1 MNKGT
6 VYDFLLKTI
15 QTKGAGFL
23 CLIDPDKHDSHNA
36 VSLAKRCEDSGVDAI
51 FVGGSIMLED
61 NFNPSI
67 KAIKQEVKIPVII
80 FPGIFN
86 LGSPNADA
94 ILFMSMLSSRN
105 PQLLIGDQVKAA
117 PLIRKFGIETIPTA
131 YLLIESGSLTSVQ
144 YMSDSMPIP
153 RNKYDIGVA
162 HALAAEYLGMKLVCM
177 DAGSGAK
184 MSVPLEM
191 IREVKSNIN
200 IPLIIGGGIK
210 SPDEAREK
218 VEAGADFIVIGNAI
232 ENNDDCNL
240 IEAFANAIHN
250 QSQQDRA

>member
-1 MNKGT
+1 MNKRI
-6 VYDFLLKTI
+6 VYNFLLKTI
-15 QTKGAGFL
+15 QTKEAGFI
-23 CLIDPDKHDSHNA
+23 CLIDPDKHNSESA
-36 VSLAKRCEDSGVDAI
+36 VSLAKRCEDSSVDAI

-61 NFNPSI
+61 NFNPII
-67 KAIKQEVKIPVII
+67 KAIKQKVKIPVII

-94 ILFMSMLSSRN
+94 ILFMSMMSSRN

-117 PLIRKFGIETIPTA
+117 PLIRKFGIETIPTS

-144 YMSDSMPIP
+144 YMSNSMPIP

-162 HALAAEYLGMKLVCM
+162 HTLAAQYLGMKLVFM

-184 MSVPLEM
+184 ESIPVDM
-191 IREVKSNIN
+191 IKEVKKNIN

-210 SPDEAREK
+210 NPEDAKEK
-218 VEAGADFIVIGNAI
+218 VKAGADFIVIGNAI
-232 ENNDDCNL
+232 EKNNDPDL
-240 IEAFANAIHN
+240 IAAFANAIHL
-250 QSQQDRA
+250 RK